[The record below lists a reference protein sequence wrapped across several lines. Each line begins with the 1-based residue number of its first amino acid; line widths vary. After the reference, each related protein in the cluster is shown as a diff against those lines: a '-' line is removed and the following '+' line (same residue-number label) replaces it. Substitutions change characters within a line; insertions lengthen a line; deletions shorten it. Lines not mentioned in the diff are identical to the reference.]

1 MIGYVVRRVLRAIS
15 TLLGTTLI
23 IFVLVRVVPANPAV
37 TIAGPKA
44 DPETLAAIRKDLGL
58 DDPLVVQYG
67 RYLGRLVRGD
77 LGRSYMTGRRVA
89 DVIAERVPATAWL
102 ALTSLALGFFLGLVL
117 GIVTAARRGSL
128 IDVAVLLGTL
138 IGLSIPTFWLGNIL
152 IYEFSYRLK
161 LLPLGG
167 YGSGGVWWRPN
178 PLNLILPAITL
189 AMVEFF
195 FYARFVHTNVGGTL
209 TSDYIRTAR
218 AKGAPP
224 ARLYFVHALRNA
236 LIPIVTL
243 LGLDIAALM
252 SGVVLTETVFNWPGL
267 GRLAVQAVFNL
278 DIPLVAG
285 TVLFSAV
292 LVLVANLVVDLLY
305 GLIDPRVQRA

>member
-1 MIGYVVRRVLRAIS
+1 MIGYLVRRVLRAVT

-23 IFVLVRVVPANPAV
+23 IFVLVRVVPADPAV
-37 TIAGPKA
+37 SIAGPKA
-44 DPETLAAIRKDLGL
+44 DAETLAMIRKDLGL

-67 RYLGRLVRGD
+67 RYLCQLARGD
-77 LGRSYMTGRRVA
+77 FGRSYMNGRRVA
-89 DVIAERVPATAWL
+89 EVIADRLPATALL
-102 ALTSLALGFFLGLVL
+102 AATSLALGFLAGLVV
-117 GIVTAARRGSL
+117 GIVTAARRGSA
-128 IDVAVLLGTL
+128 IDVGVLLGSL
-138 IGLSIPTFWLGNIL
+138 VGLSIPTFWLGNLL

-167 YGSGGVWWRPN
+167 YGTLRHLV
-178 PLNLILPAITL
+178 LPAATL
-189 AMVEFF
+189 ALGEFF

-209 TSDYIRTAR
+209 ASDYIRTAR
-218 AKGAPP
+218 AKGTPP
-224 ARLYFVHALRNA
+224 ARLYFIHALRNA

-278 DIPLVAG
+278 DVPLVSG

-292 LVLVANLVVDLLY
+292 LVLFANFAVDLLY
-305 GLIDPRVQRA
+305 GVIDPRVQRG

>member
-1 MIGYVVRRVLRAIS
+1 VIGYVVRRVLRAIT

-67 RYLGRLVRGD
+67 RYVGRLVRGD
-77 LGRSYMTGRRVA
+77 LGRSYMTGRRVT
-89 DVIAERVPATAWL
+89 DVIVERLPATAWL

-138 IGLSIPTFWLGNIL
+138 IGLSIPTFWLGNLL
-152 IYEFSYRLK
+152 IYQFSYRLK

-167 YGSGGVWWRPN
+167 YGAGGAWWRPN
-178 PLNLILPAITL
+178 PLNLVLPAMTL
-189 AMVEFF
+189 AIVEFF

-209 TSDYIRTAR
+209 ASDYIRTAR
-218 AKGAPP
+218 AKGVPP

-305 GLIDPRVQRA
+305 GVIDPRVQRA

>member
-67 RYLGRLVRGD
+67 RYVGRLVRGD
-77 LGRSYMTGRRVA
+77 LGRSYMTGRRVT
-89 DVIAERVPATAWL
+89 DVIVERLPATAWL

-138 IGLSIPTFWLGNIL
+138 IGLSIPTFWLGNLL

-167 YGSGGVWWRPN
+167 YGSGGAWWRPN

-189 AMVEFF
+189 AIVEFF
-195 FYARFVHTNVGGTL
+195 FYTRFVHTNVGGTL
-209 TSDYIRTAR
+209 ASDYIRTAR

-305 GLIDPRVQRA
+305 GVIDPRVQRA

>member
-1 MIGYVVRRVLRAIS
+1 VIGYLVRRVLRAVT

-23 IFVLVRVVPANPAV
+23 IFVLVRVVPADPAV
-37 TIAGPKA
+37 SIAGPKA
-44 DPETLAAIRKDLGL
+44 DAETLAMIRKDLGL

-67 RYLGRLVRGD
+67 RYLGRLARGD
-77 LGRSYMTGRRVA
+77 FGRSYMNGRRVA
-89 DVIAERVPATAWL
+89 EVIADRLPATALL
-102 ALTSLALGFFLGLVL
+102 AATSLALGFLAGLVV
-117 GIVTAARRGSL
+117 GIVTAARRGSA
-128 IDVAVLLGTL
+128 IDVGVLLGTL
-138 IGLSIPTFWLGNIL
+138 VGLSIPTFWLGNLL

-167 YGSGGVWWRPN
+167 YGTLRHLV
-178 PLNLILPAITL
+178 LPAATL
-189 AMVEFF
+189 ALGEFF

-209 TSDYIRTAR
+209 ASDYIRTAR
-218 AKGAPP
+218 AKGTPP

-243 LGLDIAALM
+243 LGLDVAALM

-278 DIPLVAG
+278 DVPLVSG

-292 LVLVANLVVDLLY
+292 LVLFANLAVDLLY
-305 GLIDPRVQRA
+305 GVIDPRVQRG

>member
-1 MIGYVVRRVLRAIS
+1 MIGYVVRRVLRAIT

-67 RYLGRLVRGD
+67 RYVGRLVRGD
-77 LGRSYMTGRRVA
+77 LGRSYMTGRRVT
-89 DVIAERVPATAWL
+89 DVIVERLPATAWL

-138 IGLSIPTFWLGNIL
+138 IGLSIPTFWLGNLL

-167 YGSGGVWWRPN
+167 YGSGGAWWRPN

-189 AMVEFF
+189 AIVEFF

-209 TSDYIRTAR
+209 ASDYIRTAR

-305 GLIDPRVQRA
+305 GVIDPRVQRA

>member
-1 MIGYVVRRVLRAIS
+1 MIGYVVRRVLRAIT

-23 IFVLVRVVPANPAV
+23 IFVLVRVVPADPAV

-58 DDPLVVQYG
+58 DDPVVVQYG
-67 RYLGRLVRGD
+67 RYLAGLARGD

-89 DVIAERVPATAWL
+89 DVIAERLPATAWL
-102 ALTSLALGFFLGLVL
+102 ALTSLALGFSLGLVL

-138 IGLSIPTFWLGNIL
+138 IGLSIPTFWLGNLL

-167 YGSGGVWWRPN
+167 YGSGGAWWRPN

-189 AMVEFF
+189 AIVEFF

-209 TSDYIRTAR
+209 ASDYIRTAR

-305 GLIDPRVQRA
+305 GVIDPRVQRA

>member
-1 MIGYVVRRVLRAIS
+1 MIGYVVRRVLRAIT

-67 RYLGRLVRGD
+67 RYVGRLVRGD
-77 LGRSYMTGRRVA
+77 LGRSYMTGRRVT
-89 DVIAERVPATAWL
+89 DVIVERLPATAWL

-138 IGLSIPTFWLGNIL
+138 IGLSIPTFWLGNLL
-152 IYEFSYRLK
+152 IYQFSYRLK

-167 YGSGGVWWRPN
+167 YGAGGAWWRPN
-178 PLNLILPAITL
+178 PLNLVLPAMTL
-189 AMVEFF
+189 AIVEFF

-209 TSDYIRTAR
+209 ASDYIRTAR
-218 AKGAPP
+218 AKGVPP

-305 GLIDPRVQRA
+305 GVIDPRVQRA

>member
-1 MIGYVVRRVLRAIS
+1 MIGYVVRRVLRAIT

-23 IFVLVRVVPANPAV
+23 IFVLVRVVPADPAV
-37 TIAGPKA
+37 SIAGPKA
-44 DPETLAAIRKDLGL
+44 DPETLAIIRKDLGL
-58 DDPLVVQYG
+58 DDALVVQYG
-67 RYLGRLVRGD
+67 RYLGRLARGD
-77 LGRSYMTGRRVA
+77 FGRSYMNGRRVA
-89 DVIAERVPATAWL
+89 EVIADRLPATALL
-102 ALTSLALGFFLGLVL
+102 AATSLALGFLAGLVV
-117 GIVTAARRGSL
+117 GIVTAARRGSA

-138 IGLSIPTFWLGNIL
+138 VGLSIPAFWLGNLL

-167 YGSGGVWWRPN
+167 YGTLRHLV
-178 PLNLILPAITL
+178 LPAATL
-189 AMVEFF
+189 ALGEFF

-209 TSDYIRTAR
+209 ASDYIRTAR
-218 AKGAPP
+218 AKGTPP

-243 LGLDIAALM
+243 LGLDVAALM

-278 DIPLVAG
+278 DVPLVSG

-292 LVLVANLVVDLLY
+292 LVLFANLAVDLLY
-305 GLIDPRVQRA
+305 GVIDPRVQRG

>member
-1 MIGYVVRRVLRAIS
+1 MAYFVRRILRALS
-15 TLLGTTLI
+15 TLLGTAFI
-23 IFVLVRVVPANPAV
+23 IFMLVRVVPANPAV

-67 RYLGRLVRGD
+67 RYVGRLVRGD

-89 DVIAERVPATAWL
+89 DVIAERLPATAWL
-102 ALTSLALGFFLGLVL
+102 ALTSLALGFSLGLVL

-138 IGLSIPTFWLGNIL
+138 IGLSIPTFWLGNLL

-167 YGSGGVWWRPN
+167 YGTWRH
-178 PLNLILPAITL
+178 LVLPAATL
-189 AMVEFF
+189 ALGEFF

-209 TSDYIRTAR
+209 ASDYIRTAR
-218 AKGAPP
+218 AKGTPP

-243 LGLDIAALM
+243 LGLDVAALM

-292 LVLVANLVVDLLY
+292 LVLVADLVVDLLY
-305 GLIDPRVQRA
+305 GVIDPRVQRA